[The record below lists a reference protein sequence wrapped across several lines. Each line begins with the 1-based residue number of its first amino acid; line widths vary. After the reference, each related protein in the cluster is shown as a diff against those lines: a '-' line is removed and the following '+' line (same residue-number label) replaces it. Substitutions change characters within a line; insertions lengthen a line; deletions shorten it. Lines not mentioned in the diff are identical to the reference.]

1 MKQSEVTQLTTDE
14 LLERIEN
21 EREALEKLQMSHTVS
36 QLENPMVLRQ
46 KRRDIARLSTELR
59 NRELNVNK

>member
-36 QLENPMVLRQ
+36 QLENPMILRQ